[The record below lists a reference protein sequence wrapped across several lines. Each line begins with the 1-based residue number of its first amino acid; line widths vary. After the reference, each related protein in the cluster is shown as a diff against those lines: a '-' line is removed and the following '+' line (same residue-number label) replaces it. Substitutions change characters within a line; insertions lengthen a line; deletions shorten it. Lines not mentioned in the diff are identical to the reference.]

1 MLKLLELAMYRKL
14 VFFVLVLTAFTAAP
28 AFAQDAEGES
38 AEEVESRFYDF
49 GDMMI
54 DGELLRPDGMF
65 ATERGQRQFESLL
78 NLRRSFIPEIE
89 AATDEGSLE

>member
-1 MLKLLELAMYRKL
+1 MFFKLAALLL
-14 VFFVLVLTAFTAAP
+14 PITLLTASS

-38 AEEVESRFYDF
+38 AEDVESRFYDF

-89 AATDEGSLE
+89 AATEEGTLE

>member
-1 MLKLLELAMYRKL
+1 MFRK
-14 VFFVLVLTAFTAAP
+14 FAFLVLTVTAFTSTS

-38 AEEVESRFYDF
+38 AEDVESRFYDF